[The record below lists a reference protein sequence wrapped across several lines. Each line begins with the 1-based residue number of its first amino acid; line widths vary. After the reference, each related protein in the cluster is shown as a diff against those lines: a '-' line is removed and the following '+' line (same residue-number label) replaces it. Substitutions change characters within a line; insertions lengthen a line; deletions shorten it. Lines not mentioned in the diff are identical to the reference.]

1 MSFARKAD
9 RVPETDP
16 EYTVINETRNRTVAN
31 RVRLASTSATRRKGL
46 LGVSY
51 LDENSGLWI
60 VPCEAVHTF
69 WMRIPIDT
77 VFLDRNGHIKKIRA
91 NLKAWRLAL
100 DLRAHSVLE
109 LAAGVLEKSGTQVGD
124 RLLFERNPEG
134 ESQAG

>member
-1 MSFARKAD
+1 
-9 RVPETDP
+9 
-16 EYTVINETRNRTVAN
+16 
-31 RVRLASTSATRRKGL
+31 
-46 LGVSY
+46 
-51 LDENSGLWI
+51 
-60 VPCEAVHTF
+60 
-69 WMRIPIDT
+69 MRIPIDT